1 MLTERLEE
9 VLEKHSFQLPEV
21 IKSDIISLLS
31 KQARPMD
38 TIDKTIFE
46 DPVNLQNSNTKAP
59 LDETLHTSEQS
70 TETLFFDDVGE
81 EFAASLEGYDD
92 LGELGVGG
100 MGEVRKIRDRTLNRT
115 LAMKIIHPQMLSHHH
130 LTSRFIEEAQ
140 IGAQLQHPNIIPIHE
155 MGRLNDGRLY
165 FTMKEVKGRPF
176 GEAIAEV
183 HAAIE
188 NKRWQT
194 TESGWSLRR
203 LIDAFMMSVVLW
215 LMLIRRAYCIVG
227 ETRYYAGN
235 MVRYWLW
242 IGVLQKCSEGE
253 IWQRKLES

>member
-1 MLTERLEE
+1 
-9 VLEKHSFQLPEV
+9 
-21 IKSDIISLLS
+21 
-31 KQARPMD
+31 
-38 TIDKTIFE
+38 
-46 DPVNLQNSNTKAP
+46 
-59 LDETLHTSEQS
+59 
-70 TETLFFDDVGE
+70 
-81 EFAASLEGYDD
+81 
-92 LGELGVGG
+92 
-100 MGEVRKIRDRTLNRT
+100 
-115 LAMKIIHPQMLSHHH
+115 MKIIHPQMLSHHH

-203 LIDAFMMSVVLW
+203 LIDAFHDVC
-215 LMLIRRAYCIVG
+215 RAMA
-227 ETRYYAGN
+227 YAHSK
-235 MVRYWLW
+235 
-242 IGVLQKCSEGE
+242 GVLHRDLKPENIMLGE
-253 IWQRKLES
+253 YGEVLVVDWGIAKVLGRRDLAAEAGELMWFLPIGQHLD